1 MGTVYLAEHTRID
14 RKAAVKVLLP
24 EFSSKPDVV
33 ERFFAEA
40 RAASMIKH
48 PGIIEILDCDTHSSG
63 LVFIVMEFLE
73 GESLGATLSRAG
85 NLSSDLFSFCYIGT
99 QIANGMAAAHGAG
112 IVHRDLKPDNVFLVS
127 QPALGRELFVK
138 ILDFGIAKLLV
149 REGAGPSLTQA
160 GMVMGT
166 PLYMSP
172 EQCRGQRDLGPASDV
187 YSLGCI
193 LFEMACGQMPF
204 PLENP
209 AELMVAHLT
218 QVAPAPSALA
228 PGLPP
233 ELDALI
239 GDMLAKEPGARP
251 DSMAEVEA
259 RLLEIGRTTPHPPG
273 LPEGAFPL
281 PYHTGP
287 WAVAGQ
293 PSGSHTPIHT
303 PPPHGR
309 TGAGTTP
316 QKTVAIPEP
325 GATGPHSRPLQA
337 RRPKVNEPED
347 EGPVRPVVKPGGG
360 ARLAVLALGI
370 VLVLAGIAAGL
381 YWKMTGLAALG
392 GVDAGAQHVAV
403 DAGAS
408 QGVPDAGTVA
418 QKLPDPPPGMT
429 YLPGGSFTMGSSDQ
443 EIAAAFTWCQRV
455 SSNACRR
462 AIFEREKP
470 AHAVQLDPFFL
481 DRAEVTNAQYAEW
494 LGRQTVQVEKL
505 LLVRDGAAR
514 LLVGLH
520 REHAGLERLSSGA
533 FAARAGMERRPV
545 VQVTWLGAQQ
555 YCRAIGKRLPTEA
568 EWEYAA
574 RGGAGRPFPWG
585 DPQPECGRVVFGR
598 AKGGGCPM
606 DPGPAEAGTAAGDVT
621 PEGVRDL
628 GGNVAEWVA
637 DAFEE
642 TYGGCGAGC
651 RNPLVTGAEEG
662 AVLRII
668 RGGAWDLTADA
679 SRSAGRSRADQGK
692 PQIDVGFRC
701 AESSQSA
708 QSGGRP

>member
-1 MGTVYLAEHTRID
+1 
-14 RKAAVKVLLP
+14 
-24 EFSSKPDVV
+24 
-33 ERFFAEA
+33 
-40 RAASMIKH
+40 
-48 PGIIEILDCDTHSSG
+48 
-63 LVFIVMEFLE
+63 MELLE

-85 NLSSDLFSFCYIGT
+85 DLSSDLFSFCYVGT

-149 REGAGPSLTQA
+149 RESAGPALTQA

-193 LFEMACGQMPF
+193 LFEMACGQVPF

-209 AELMVAHLT
+209 TELMVAHLT
-218 QVAPAPSALA
+218 QVAPAPSALR

-233 ELDALI
+233 ELDALV

-251 DSMAEVEA
+251 ASMAEVEA

-287 WAVAGQ
+287 WAVAGP
-293 PSGSHTPIHT
+293 PSGGHTPIQT

-316 QKTVAIPEP
+316 QKTVALPDARATDPAAGTTHSPHGRISAGTTPQKTVAIPEP
-325 GATGPHSRPLQA
+325 GTTGPHLRPTHPH
-337 RRPKVNEPED
+337 RPKVNEPE
-347 EGPVRPVVKPGGG
+347 EEVPARPVVKPGGG

-370 VLVLAGIAAGL
+370 AAVVVAAAGIGWKVLVLDPAGG
-381 YWKMTGLAALG
+381 T
-392 GVDAGAQHVAV
+392 DAGARLPAV

-408 QGVPDAGTVA
+408 AGAPDAGTIA
-418 QKLPDPPPGMT
+418 EKPPDPPPGMT
-429 YLPGGSFTMGSSDQ
+429 SLPGGSFTMGSSDQ
-443 EIAAAFTWCQRV
+443 EIAAAFAWCQQV
-455 SSNACRR
+455 SGSACRR
-462 AIFEREKP
+462 AIFERERP

-505 LLVRDGAAR
+505 LLVRDGAGR
-514 LLVGLH
+514 LLAGLH

-533 FAARAGMERRPV
+533 FAARAGLERRPV

-555 YCRAIGKRLPTEA
+555 YCRSIGKRLPTEA

-606 DPGPAEAGTAAGDVT
+606 DPGPAVAGAAAGDVT

-662 AVLRII
+662 AVLRVI

-708 QSGGRP
+708 LSGGRP